1 MNRRMRS
8 LSTWSQATLAWLV
21 VATALVL
28 TPSGRVH
35 SQGSQAANSQAA
47 KMWRPALSEP
57 AAGEVQVLP
66 VQGHVSVIIGAGGNV
81 TVQAG
86 DEGVLLVDTGSSAM
100 SDKVWAA
107 VQTISRGKMRYIINT
122 THDSDHTGGNAAIG
136 PRGET
141 VPLRDAGY
149 TAGPAGTISYKRASI
164 VSHVNV
170 LRRMSAPTGEKAPTP
185 SEAWPDNTFATP
197 QKRFYFNNEP
207 VVVLHEPSNT
217 DGSVIVHFRKS
228 DVVSAGDLLD
238 LTRYPM
244 IDLKAGGSLAAIVDS
259 LNRLID
265 LTVPAAH
272 GAGGTLVVPGHG
284 RIADHAEVAY
294 YRDMTFIIRDR
305 IADMIRRGMT
315 LDQIKKARP
324 TRDYD
329 ARYGAEKG
337 TWTTDM
343 FVEAAYRSLT
353 KPPAS

>member
-1 MNRRMRS
+1 MVACALAVAGAGLV
-8 LSTWSQATLAWLV
+8 LSSERVYTQAARQAT
-21 VATALVL
+21 
-28 TPSGRVH
+28 
-35 SQGSQAANSQAA
+35 A
-47 KMWRPALSEP
+47 KPVWPPKLKEP
-57 AAGEVQVLP
+57 APGEVEVLP
-66 VQGHVSVIIGAGGNV
+66 VQGNVHVVIGAGGNI

-86 DEGVLLVDTGSSAM
+86 EEGILIVDTGTAAM
-100 SDKVWAA
+100 SEKVWTAIRS
-107 VQTISRGKMRYIINT
+107 ISRRPLRYVINT
-122 THDSDHTGGNAAIG
+122 NEQPEHTGGNAALAAK
-136 PRGET
+136 GET

-149 TAGPAGTISYKRASI
+149 TAGPAGVLDYKRASV

-185 SEAWPDNTFATP
+185 SAAWPDNTYAID

-207 VVVLHEPSNT
+207 VVIMHRPSNT
-217 DGSVIVHFRKS
+217 DGNSIVMFRKS
-228 DVVSAGDLLD
+228 DVISTGDLLD

-244 IDLKAGGSLAAIVDS
+244 IDLKAGGSLQAIVDS
-259 LNRLID
+259 LNIVID

-272 GAGGTLVVPGHG
+272 GAGGTMVVPGHG
-284 RIADHAEVAY
+284 RISDHAEVAY

-305 IADMIRRGMT
+305 IQEMIRKGMT

-329 ARYGAEKG
+329 ARYGSSTG

-353 KPPAS
+353 KAS

>member
-1 MNRRMRS
+1 VTGRRGLRTDAS
-8 LSTWSQATLAWLV
+8 RLVLVGTLV
-21 VATALVL
+21 VISVGLALPERVSTQTA
-28 TPSGRVH
+28 P
-35 SQGSQAANSQAA
+35 GS

-57 AAGEVQVLP
+57 APGEIQVLP
-66 VQGHVSVIIGAGGNV
+66 VQGHVFVVIGAGGNI

-86 DEGVLLVDTGSSAM
+86 DEGILIVDTGVAAM

-107 VQTISRGKMRYIINT
+107 VQTISRRRLRYVINT
-122 THDSDHTGGNAAIG
+122 TDNAEHTGGNAAISA
-136 PRGET
+136 RGET
-141 VPLRDAGY
+141 VPLRDGGY
-149 TAGPAGTISYKRASI
+149 TAGPQGSINYRRASV

-185 SEAWPDNTFATP
+185 EAAWPDNTYATP
-197 QKRFYFNNEP
+197 QKRFYFNDEP
-207 VVVLHEPSNT
+207 VIIMHQPSNT
-217 DGSVIVHFRKS
+217 DGNSVVLFRKS

-238 LTRYPM
+238 LTHYPL
-244 IDLKAGGSLAAIVDS
+244 IDVKAGGSLQAIVDS

-265 LTVPAAH
+265 ITVPAAH

-294 YRDMTFIIRDR
+294 YRDMTSIIRDR
-305 IADMIRRGMT
+305 IADMVRRGMT

-329 ARYGAEKG
+329 GRYGAETG
-337 TWTTDM
+337 PWTTDM

-353 KPPAS
+353 KTPGS